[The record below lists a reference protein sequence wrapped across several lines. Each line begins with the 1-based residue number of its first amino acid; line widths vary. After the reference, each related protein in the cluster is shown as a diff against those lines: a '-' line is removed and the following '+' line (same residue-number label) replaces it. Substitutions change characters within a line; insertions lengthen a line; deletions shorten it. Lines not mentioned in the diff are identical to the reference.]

1 MHRASTALSPAAVVE
16 KARAV
21 NSQCDWANS
30 AKRSSTSSDDDVD
43 DDSFVDE
50 TVGETTTSDRLPSS
64 SSVAKAAGCLQEEE
78 EVEEPPPRRRRR
90 HEALARTRRGAM
102 GARVVTLVVVV
113 VALVRVDVAIG
124 MYRSYRGKGDQNR
137 PGVREWVDK
146 NDDDKKKQGAPVRV
160 AFAFFSCHVVR
171 VTNRQCVP
179 TVPLTL
185 PCL

>member
-1 MHRASTALSPAAVVE
+1 
-16 KARAV
+16 
-21 NSQCDWANS
+21 
-30 AKRSSTSSDDDVD
+30 
-43 DDSFVDE
+43 
-50 TVGETTTSDRLPSS
+50 
-64 SSVAKAAGCLQEEE
+64 
-78 EVEEPPPRRRRR
+78 
-90 HEALARTRRGAM
+90 M

-146 NDDDKKKQGAPVRV
+146 NDDDKNKTGCAGARGFCVLQLSR
-160 AFAFFSCHVVR
+160 R

>member
-78 EVEEPPPRRRRR
+78 DEEPPRRRRR

-102 GARVVTLVVVV
+102 GARVVALVV
-113 VALVRVDVAIG
+113 VALVRVDVAIR
-124 MYRSYRGKGDQNR
+124 MYRSYRGKGDQTR
-137 PGVREWVDK
+137 PGVREWV
-146 NDDDKKKQGAPVRV
+146 GTCR
-160 AFAFFSCHVVR
+160 
-171 VTNRQCVP
+171 
-179 TVPLTL
+179 
-185 PCL
+185 